1 MKRILFCLA
10 LLAAFALSACGTQ
23 TEAPENT
30 AVPMD
35 GDEVPQYDPSN
46 LLANY
51 LDHSNLD
58 DETLSHATQSLDVTS
73 ESNGVTAKLQQAMG
87 SANLLY
93 LSLEVTYPDT
103 AEHLGLLDAAPT
115 FTLTKAG
122 QTTQDD
128 SFANVGSSWG
138 CDPDSTTIT
147 YLLTAESP
155 QALLTPGQ
163 EVTLRMEEAATGADL
178 SFSWTIT
185 NQTPCQTISLQ
196 DAAGNA
202 VGSAVLSPFAL
213 SASFEPTGEDIL
225 DLMGGLVL
233 LDRNGNQLTPN
244 ESAEN
249 SSTDRQELF
258 FIFYSPVMVDQVS
271 QVKIGTLSGTVS

>member
-1 MKRILFCLA
+1 MEGD
-10 LLAAFALSACGTQ
+10 GT
-23 TEAPENT
+23 
-30 AVPMD
+30 
-35 GDEVPQYDPSN
+35 PQYEASNPLANHLDRSN
-46 LLANY
+46 LT
-51 LDHSNLD
+51 
-58 DETLSHATQSLDVTS
+58 DETVSNATQNLNLEAEDS
-73 ESNGVTAKLQQAMG
+73 GVSAKLQQAMG
-87 SANLLY
+87 GPNLLY

-103 AEHLGLLDAAPT
+103 VEHLGLMDHAPV
-115 FTLTKAG
+115 FTLNGVGQATEDNSIAG
-122 QTTQDD
+122 I
-128 SFANVGSSWG
+128 GSSWG

-155 QALLTPGQ
+155 QALLPPGQ

>member
-10 LLAAFALSACGTQ
+10 LLAAFTLSACGTQ
-23 TEAPENT
+23 PTAPEDA
-30 AVPMD
+30 AVPMEGD
-35 GDEVPQYDPSN
+35 GTPQYEASNPLANHLDRSN
-46 LLANY
+46 LT
-51 LDHSNLD
+51 
-58 DETLSHATQSLDVTS
+58 DETVSNATQNLNLEAEDS
-73 ESNGVTAKLQQAMG
+73 GVSAKLQQAMG
-87 SANLLY
+87 GPNLLY

-103 AEHLGLLDAAPT
+103 VEHLGLMDHAPV
-115 FTLTKAG
+115 FTLNGVGQATEDNSIAG
-122 QTTQDD
+122 I
-128 SFANVGSSWG
+128 
-138 CDPDSTTIT
+138 DSTTIT

>member
-1 MKRILFCLA
+1 MPYPPAERNPLRRKTPPSLWRQYEASNPLA
-10 LLAAFALSACGTQ
+10 NHL
-23 TEAPENT
+23 
-30 AVPMD
+30 D
-35 GDEVPQYDPSN
+35 RSN
-46 LLANY
+46 LT
-51 LDHSNLD
+51 
-58 DETLSHATQSLDVTS
+58 DETVSNATQNLNLEAEDS
-73 ESNGVTAKLQQAMG
+73 GVSAKLQQAMG
-87 SANLLY
+87 GPNLLY

-103 AEHLGLLDAAPT
+103 VEHLGLMDHAPV
-115 FTLTKAG
+115 FTLNGVGQATEDNSIAG
-122 QTTQDD
+122 I
-128 SFANVGSSWG
+128 GSSWG

-233 LDRNGNQLTPN
+233 LDRNGNQLTHN